1 MFNEVLMWYIY
12 RITNLLNG
20 KTYIGQHRYA
30 SQCDDYFGSGKHLRL
45 AIEKYGREN
54 FKKEILLSRLPDRK
68 SADTAEIK
76 YIKLER
82 EKGKAEYNIA
92 NGGEGFRGN
101 HRKDSKEKISRS
113 LKGNQRA
120 KGKNLG
126 NQNAKGNILS
136 ETTRKQMGLSRI
148 GNTNNGITLIRC
160 VETGEVHRT
169 LEWKKLGYTN
179 AYSVVHGRQKTCNG
193 KHFVF
198 AD

>member
-1 MFNEVLMWYIY
+1 MWYIY

-20 KTYIGQHRYA
+20 KTYIGQHRYT

-68 SADTAEIK
+68 SADKAEIK
-76 YIKLER
+76 YIELER
-82 EKGKAEYNIA
+82 EKGKAEYNIT
-92 NGGEGFRGN
+92 NGGEGFRGH
-101 HRKDSKEKISRS
+101 HRKDTKKRISAS
-113 LKGNQRA
+113 MMGNQHA
-120 KGKNLG
+120 KGKNFG
-126 NQNAKGNILS
+126 NQYAKGNILS
-136 ETTRKQMGLSRI
+136 EITRKQMGLSRI
-148 GNTNNGITLIRC
+148 GNANNGITLIRC

-169 LEWKKLGYTN
+169 LEWKKLGYAN
-179 AYSVVHGRQKTCNG
+179 AYNVVYGRQKTCKG

>member
-1 MFNEVLMWYIY
+1 MWYIY

-20 KTYIGQHRYA
+20 KTYIGQHQYK
-30 SQCDDYFGSGKHLRL
+30 SQNDDYFGSGKHLKS
-45 AIEKYGREN
+45 AVKKYGHEN
-54 FKKEILLSRLPDRK
+54 FKKDILVSKIPNRK
-68 SADTAEIK
+68 SADRAEIM
-76 YIKLER
+76 YIKMER
-82 EKGKAEYNIA
+82 ERGKAEYNITD
-92 NGGEGFRGN
+92 GGEGFRGN
-101 HRKDSKEKISRS
+101 HREDTRNKISCS

-120 KGKNLG
+120 RGKNLG

-148 GNTNNGITLIRC
+148 GNINNGITLIRC